1 MPEPPFFS
9 VIIPTCNRPQT
20 LSQCL
25 RKLETQTPQAKF
37 HFETLVGDDSPD
49 TRTRDLLAQHHPRVI
64 WVKGPRKG
72 PAANRNQAARKAKG
86 TWLIFIDDDTEP
98 EPTFLESYHAMA
110 QTGTHKVLEG
120 RLACPDKR
128 NSPFYRMPENLQ
140 GGLFTS
146 GNIAFEKETFEQLGG
161 FDEDLVVMEDLE
173 IGHRIRTRGIPHTFC
188 AGASAH
194 HRAQKFGLGHLLW
207 WSFHHRWGIL
217 YDYKTQAKPL
227 SMPLPAAILHT
238 LAKHILL
245 LMRTTWHLFS
255 QHDPNTWKNR
265 WFWQIWGWVS
275 LPLTL
280 PCLISSEPKFRRMAQ
295 SSQKV

>member
-1 MPEPPFFS
+1 MPA
-9 VIIPTCNRPQT
+9 QT
-20 LSQCL
+20 
-25 RKLETQTPQAKF
+25 LETQTPQAKF

-98 EPTFLESYHAMA
+98 EPAFLESYHAMA

-146 GNIAFEKETFEQLGG
+146 GNIAFEKEIFERLGG

-173 IGHRIRTRGIPHTFC
+173 IGHRIRTQNIPHNFVQVQ
-188 AGASAH
+188 ASATE
-194 HRAQKFGLGHLLW
+194 RKGWTLATFYGGP
-207 WSFHHRWGIL
+207 FHRWSIL
-217 YDYKTQAKPL
+217 FDYKVGAKVAEYQPL
-227 SMPLPAAILHT
+227 LT
-238 LAKHILL
+238 
-245 LMRTTWHLFS
+245 RLF
-255 QHDPNTWKNR
+255 T
-265 WFWQIWGWVS
+265 
-275 LPLTL
+275 
-280 PCLISSEPKFRRMAQ
+280 A
-295 SSQKV
+295 

>member
-1 MPEPPFFS
+1 MLALIGLAFLGRETPQNPGPYTPQPRHPQKAGHHRHNLMPEPPFFS

-20 LSQCL
+20 LAQCL

-72 PAANRNQAARKAKG
+72 PPPTATKPRAKPRGRGSSSSTTTPSPNPPSLKATTPWPKQA
-86 TWLIFIDDDTEP
+86 P
-98 EPTFLESYHAMA
+98 
-110 QTGTHKVLEG
+110 HKILEG

-188 AGASAH
+188 AGRAH
-194 HRAQKFGLGHLLW
+194 
-207 WSFHHRWGIL
+207 
-217 YDYKTQAKPL
+217 
-227 SMPLPAAILHT
+227 
-238 LAKHILL
+238 
-245 LMRTTWHLFS
+245 TTGPRNSDWATCSGGPSTTAGVSSTTTRLRPNHYPCPYPPPFS
-255 QHDPNTWKNR
+255 IP
-265 WFWQIWGWVS
+265 
-275 LPLTL
+275 
-280 PCLISSEPKFRRMAQ
+280 
-295 SSQKV
+295 

>member
-20 LSQCL
+20 LAQCL

-173 IGHRIRTRGIPHTFC
+173 IGHCIRTRGIPTRSVQGRAHTTGPRNSDWATC
-188 AGASAH
+188 SGGPSTTAGVS
-194 HRAQKFGLGHLLW
+194 
-207 WSFHHRWGIL
+207 STP
-217 YDYKTQAKPL
+217 YKTQAKPL
-227 SMPLPAAILHT
+227 SMPYRRHSPYPSQAHPVTDAHH
-238 LAKHILL
+238 LASI
-245 LMRTTWHLFS
+245 
-255 QHDPNTWKNR
+255 
-265 WFWQIWGWVS
+265 
-275 LPLTL
+275 
-280 PCLISSEPKFRRMAQ
+280 
-295 SSQKV
+295 